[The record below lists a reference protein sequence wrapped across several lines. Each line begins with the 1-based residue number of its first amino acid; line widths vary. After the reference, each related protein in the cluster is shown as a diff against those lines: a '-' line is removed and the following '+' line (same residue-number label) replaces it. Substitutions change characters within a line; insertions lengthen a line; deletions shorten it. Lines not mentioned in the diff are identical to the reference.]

1 MCRLHVPSI
10 DLMAIGRR
18 GIVAAVVGVVAVGG
32 GIVVGQNMVGSDDGG
47 DGLVEHR
54 VESAGFA
61 ISYPEKWKRLEA
73 KDRDVVLL
81 ASERELQDQAGG
93 SILARVSDLGV
104 AVGPGQ
110 LAEARKVTD
119 ALVTEVEGV
128 ELQAEPTQLEQ
139 GGLPGYFYFYTFL
152 DPVSGQ
158 RGAHSHYFLFK
169 DETML
174 SLVFQA
180 IPQDDFVRL
189 ADVFDR
195 VAESL
200 HVIDEG

>member
-1 MCRLHVPSI
+1 
-10 DLMAIGRR
+10 MAIGTR
-18 GIVAAVVGVVAVGG
+18 GIIAVVGVVAVGG
-32 GIVVGQNMVGSDDGG
+32 AIVVGQNLFGSDDGG
-47 DGLVEHR
+47 GNGLVEHR

-61 ISYPEKWKRLEA
+61 ISYPENWQRLEP

-81 ASERELQDQAGG
+81 ASERELDDQTGG
-93 SILARVSDLGV
+93 SILARVSDLG
-104 AVGPGQ
+104 AEVGPGQ

-119 ALVTEVEGV
+119 ALVAEVEGV
-128 ELQAEPTQLEQ
+128 ELQAEPTQREQ
-139 GGLPGYFYFYTFL
+139 GGLPGYFYSYTFL

-158 RGAHSHYFLFK
+158 RGAHSHYFFFK
-169 DETML
+169 DKTML

-180 IPQDDFVRL
+180 IPHDDFARL
-189 ADVFDR
+189 ADIFDQ

>member
-1 MCRLHVPSI
+1 
-10 DLMAIGRR
+10 MAIGKR
-18 GIVAAVVGVVAVGG
+18 GIIAVVVVGVVALGA
-32 GIVVGQNMVGSDDGG
+32 GIVVGQNMVGSDDGGG

-81 ASERELQDQAGG
+81 ASELELDDQAGG
-93 SILARVSDLGV
+93 SILARVSDLGIE
-104 AVGPGQ
+104 VGPGQ
-110 LAEARKVTD
+110 IAEARKVTD
-119 ALVTEVEGV
+119 ALVAEVEGV
-128 ELQAEPTQLEQ
+128 ELQAEPTQIEQ
-139 GGLPGYFYFYTFL
+139 GGLPGYLYSYTFL
-152 DPVSGQ
+152 DPVSGE

-169 DETML
+169 DKTML

-189 ADVFDR
+189 ADVFDQ
-195 VAESL
+195 VAGSL
-200 HVIDEG
+200 HVIDKGK